1 MLSKAR
7 EIRLAIISDDVKTL
21 EKLLYTKDLFRL
33 RFGRFPFLSLA
44 YLYGANKVIRRY
56 EVVLKG
62 ITDYIEIE
70 EDFEDYVSFKKKAGK
85 SLRYYVNGQIVSPV
99 EMAVIV
105 DDSEGARTLINKHT
119 DVERISKLYKLT
131 HDVTPKKKGNSIV
144 VPRSKKPNFIE
155 LMAVLLIV
163 ALSVVFIGG
172 GIVAMEIVPQALG
185 GDGTEVSPMKINSE
199 SLLALAFE
207 DSATRYYHLE
217 KDLTIDVETWQT
229 TENKAHIDGGGNT
242 ITLKGNLTRPFLE
255 KLSGSIKNVTFK
267 FETEIGEIPQNSA
280 LLIKTISG
288 TMENLTV
295 DVSDIDALVK
305 TECGLVGYESTGIMR
320 GISVNASGKLEEVSA
335 LEETVIGTLLYK
347 NVGVVENV
355 SVKINFELLGDA
367 RKATSENTAGSF
379 GDAIFGGIVGLNN
392 GQLINSKV
400 EEGST
405 IKADTLDVG
414 GIVATN
420 QEKATIS
427 NTINY
432 ANVTQTTLT
441 SFWSPNVGGIT
452 MRNYGKINSTKN
464 YGNIVAS
471 SNQNKNNTS
480 LILGGITTTNTG
492 VIDKV
497 ENYGN
502 ISATVKAGTINAGG
516 VGYLNE
522 GTTTNAKNFGTI
534 TTLSTDF
541 IDNPTLSNSQK
552 IVEHHVGGAYGIN
565 NGTITKFRND
575 GNISSN
581 HYLTDSA
588 CIGGVVGLNYNTSS
602 MVSNSQMRG
611 NISASSAKE
620 KNKMLFVGGIVGYLM
635 GVVKDSFNIG
645 AFSTEGNETALSV
658 GAIFGTTRVESDL
671 MGDLYK
677 SGSDWANNYYLIDK
691 GYQRGIGY
699 YYVTSFLGTTNYME
713 AEDYETNASTIE
725 TITSNEG
732 VYWE

>member
-1 MLSKAR
+1 MLSNAQ
-7 EIRLAIISDDVKTL
+7 EIRLAIISDDVKKL
-21 EKLLYTKDLFRL
+21 EQLLVTKEHFRL
-33 RFGRFPFLSLA
+33 RFGRFPILSLA
-44 YLYGANKVIRRY
+44 YLHGANKVIKRY
-56 EVVLKG
+56 EPLLKG
-62 ITDYIEIE
+62 IEDYVEVE
-70 EDFEDYVSFKKKAGK
+70 EEFEDYLIFKEK
-85 SLRYYVNGQIVSPV
+85 SKRALRYYVGGKVVSPM
-99 EMAVIV
+99 EMAVIT
-105 DDSEGARTLINKHT
+105 DDSEGARNLLNKQT
-119 DVERISKLYKLT
+119 DVDKVTKLYKLT
-131 HDVTPKKKGNSIV
+131 RGVTPKKKGNSIII
-144 VPRSKKPNFIE
+144 PRSKKPKMQE
-155 LMAVLLIV
+155 LLVVLLVV
-163 ALSVVFIGG
+163 ALSVVFVGG
-172 GIVAMEIVPQALG
+172 GIVAMEIVPQAIG
-185 GDGTEVSPMKINSE
+185 GEGTENSPMKITSE
-199 SLLALAFE
+199 HLLGLAFS
-207 DSATRYYHLE
+207 DTTKRYYHLE
-217 KDLTIDVETWQT
+217 NDLTINLDNWHTS
-229 TENKAHIDGGGNT
+229 ENLANVDGGNNV
-242 ITLKGNLTRPFLE
+242 ITLKGNCTKAFLE

-267 FETEIGEIPQNSA
+267 FEGELTDLPNGSA
-280 LLIKTISG
+280 LIVKNLSG
-288 TMENLTV
+288 TMENVHFKFGNINAKAT
-295 DVSDIDALVK
+295 DNCALAV
-305 TECGLVGYESTGIMR
+305 YESTGTMR
-320 GISVNASGKLEEVSA
+320 NVTLEVDGSIEEVSA

-367 RKATSENTAGSF
+367 RKATSENTAGTF

-541 IDNPTLSNSQK
+541 IDNPALASNQK

-565 NGTITKFRND
+565 NGTITMFRND

-602 MVSNSQMRG
+602 VVSNSQMRG
-611 NISASSAKE
+611 NISASSAQE

-725 TITSNEG
+725 TITSNEV